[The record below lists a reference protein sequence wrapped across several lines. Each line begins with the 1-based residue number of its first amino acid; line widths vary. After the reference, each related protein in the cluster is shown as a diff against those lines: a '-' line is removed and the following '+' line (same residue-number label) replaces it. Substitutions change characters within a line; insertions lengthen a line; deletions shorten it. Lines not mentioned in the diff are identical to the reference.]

1 MRWPALL
8 VISLLGC
15 QPAAEPSID
24 ADTDGSSDGGTFLPG
39 DDAGDGSADATADD
53 TTEAVGCDPD
63 SVAPPY
69 ATLDDLVGVEIAG
82 DLSLYHATA
91 DDLAK
96 LTCLRK
102 VEGNLIIR
110 ETELVSLEGLEN
122 LESVSGLLELR
133 FNHALTDI
141 DGLAGLQHVGTLHLW
156 NNDVLADA
164 SGITQLQTASAI
176 SIQVNPELSAISLP
190 QIEVLDY
197 VSLYKGSLQSLD
209 FTSLGS
215 VGSMSIKGLPI
226 ADLDGFP
233 ALEEVQGG
241 LTLGE
246 LPELATTSGLASLR
260 AIAEHLQ
267 LLELPALTD
276 VDLPELESVQR
287 IYATDNPL
295 LASISMPRL
304 EQIADLTLVRQP
316 SLATFPDLTG
326 AKGLVDLKLY
336 DIPGL
341 TTLDWLRV
349 EPAAQSIVIALAPEL
364 ADIDALEGLSDVG
377 VHLKLESLP
386 ALPSLE
392 ALTDLEHVA
401 GTLAL
406 RSLPGLDDLSG
417 LGSLQVVGD
426 HTNYPGGVFLQDLD
440 SLTDLSGLALS
451 ASLGCDV
458 TIDGNDSLTSLAG
471 LDTVEQIGALEITD
485 NAMLSELAGLE
496 GLVEITGG
504 LTIAGNVV
512 LADIDAIWPVP
523 TGLLETVG
531 DPQLTIAY
539 NPALSQCTVDAF
551 VDALIAAGWLA
562 LTDVGGNGRC

>member
-15 QPAAEPSID
+15 QPGAEPSID

-39 DDAGDGSADATADD
+39 DDAGDDAADD

-82 DLSLYHATA
+82 ELSLYHATA

-141 DGLAGLQHVGTLHLW
+141 DGLAGLRHVGTLHLW

-164 SGITQLQTASAI
+164 SGIAQLQTASSI
-176 SIQVNPELSAISLP
+176 NIQVNPELTEISLP

-197 VSLYKGSLQSLD
+197 LNLYESALQSLD
-209 FTSLGS
+209 FTSLHS
-215 VGSMSIKGLPI
+215 VGSMSVQGLPI
-226 ADLDGFP
+226 ADLDAF
-233 ALEEVQGG
+233 AA
-241 LTLGE
+241 LGE
-246 LPELATTSGLASLR
+246 IQGHLNLEGLPNLTTTDGLASLQTVG
-260 AIAEHLQ
+260 EHLQ
-267 LLELPALTD
+267 LLELPALTA

-287 IYATDNPL
+287 IHARDNPL
-295 LASISMPRL
+295 LATISTPRL
-304 EQIADLTLVRQP
+304 QQIADLSLSRHP
-316 SLATFPDLTG
+316 SLVAFPDLTR
-326 AKGLVDLKLY
+326 AEGLVDLSLY

-349 EPAAQSIVIALAPEL
+349 EPAAQSIRIALAPEL
-364 ADIDALEGLSDVG
+364 ADLAALQGLSDVG

-386 ALPSLE
+386 ALASLD
-392 ALTDLEHVA
+392 ALADLEHVA

-406 RSLPGLDDLSG
+406 RSLAGLEDLTG

-440 SLTDLSGLALS
+440 SLTGLSGLALS

-504 LTIAGNVV
+504 LTIAGNVA

-523 TGLLETVG
+523 TGLLQSVG